1 MTNIDNNSTSLS
13 DHDIR
18 LYLEDLS
25 LRSWYNRKPVAIYL
39 CTLVVVGSLGNTW
52 CFLVY
57 FFCFSVN
64 STRVLVLAMS
74 LCDLV
79 TNLIGLPLQI
89 YTIRHAYD
97 SFDVPLCRS
106 MFVFATIP
114 TQLSGFLILLV
125 AYDRYRYI
133 CRPFCV
139 KRDTTKAMTQVVIAV
154 IVTCVIFLPFAWLYG
169 YHTVDSPLPGVKAV
183 MCWIHDDYRNGPYIR
198 AYLIVLST
206 VFFVGLFILTILYSL
221 IGETIFRH
229 RFSMSVRLRSVTVVY
244 PHPSKGENL
253 LTHLSKRFS
262 LRAKPGDLSGSVHSK
277 DTVEDTSKP
286 HFQSSTAS
294 TIKKETWEYNPE
306 DSTEGIINRKVT
318 EGAISVITENKRLS
332 EFMGS
337 YVSTSESSEEETV
350 TVEPGGNQAGPSEVN
365 ERRYTTTSRI
375 VRISTLTGEDISKPG
390 VVSSSASNTHKETT
404 ARNIKD
410 STDLPQREK
419 RERKVTPGGT
429 PVKKRNKKLRELTEI
444 YESAW
449 EPSEKETVTVEPEEN
464 QVGPSK
470 KVSEKRHRS
479 PRTVRISTQTDEDTS
494 KPEFVSSSASH
505 VKKIPLKRDSKK
517 FAELLKIYEGAFQQ
531 SEPDRSRAESS
542 LKQESVSD
550 ANSKA
555 SSCPTIFRVSKVHH
569 SKTIQIQ
576 TTIMMA
582 ALTALYIVNWLPHLL
597 AR

>member
-106 MFVFATIP
+106 MFIFATIP

-125 AYDRYRYI
+125 AYDRY
-133 CRPFCV
+133 
-139 KRDTTKAMTQVVIAV
+139 
-154 IVTCVIFLPFAWLYG
+154 
-169 YHTVDSPLPGVKAV
+169 
-183 MCWIHDDYRNGPYIR
+183 
-198 AYLIVLST
+198 
-206 VFFVGLFILTILYSL
+206 
-221 IGETIFRH
+221 
-229 RFSMSVRLRSVTVVY
+229 
-244 PHPSKGENL
+244 
-253 LTHLSKRFS
+253 
-262 LRAKPGDLSGSVHSK
+262 RAKPGDLSGSVHSK

-294 TIKKETWEYNPE
+294 TIKKETWEYNAE

-365 ERRYTTTSRI
+365 ER
-375 VRISTLTGEDISKPG
+375 
-390 VVSSSASNTHKETT
+390 VSSSASNTHKETT

-410 STDLPQREK
+410 STDLPQRQK

-531 SEPDRSRAESS
+531 SEPDRS
-542 LKQESVSD
+542 
-550 ANSKA
+550 
-555 SSCPTIFRVSKVHH
+555 
-569 SKTIQIQ
+569 
-576 TTIMMA
+576 
-582 ALTALYIVNWLPHLL
+582 PH
-597 AR
+597 

>member
-106 MFVFATIP
+106 MFIFATIP

-154 IVTCVIFLPFAWLYG
+154 IVTFVIFLPFAWLYG

-253 LTHLSKRFS
+253 LTHLSKPIFFKS
-262 LRAKPGDLSGSVHSK
+262 KAWGSKWQCPQCQFKGKFLSDDLSSL
-277 DTVEDTSKP
+277 
-286 HFQSSTAS
+286 QSSS
-294 TIKKETWEYNPE
+294 
-306 DSTEGIINRKVT
+306 
-318 EGAISVITENKRLS
+318 
-332 EFMGS
+332 
-337 YVSTSESSEEETV
+337 
-350 TVEPGGNQAGPSEVN
+350 
-365 ERRYTTTSRI
+365 
-375 VRISTLTGEDISKPG
+375 
-390 VVSSSASNTHKETT
+390 
-404 ARNIKD
+404 
-410 STDLPQREK
+410 
-419 RERKVTPGGT
+419 
-429 PVKKRNKKLRELTEI
+429 
-444 YESAW
+444 
-449 EPSEKETVTVEPEEN
+449 
-464 QVGPSK
+464 
-470 KVSEKRHRS
+470 
-479 PRTVRISTQTDEDTS
+479 
-494 KPEFVSSSASH
+494 
-505 VKKIPLKRDSKK
+505 
-517 FAELLKIYEGAFQQ
+517 QQ
-531 SEPDRSRAESS
+531 NHP
-542 LKQESVSD
+542 
-550 ANSKA
+550 
-555 SSCPTIFRVSKVHH
+555 
-569 SKTIQIQ
+569 IQ

-597 AR
+597 ARATTDRPVNLCDNFTDCGYNFYALSLRSYYLHSASNAFIYSFWNSTFRKESRNLFWAIVNYCKR